1 MRGTDQFQFQ
11 LVDFADGS
19 ANLVFERTHNAVEI
33 EMKVL
38 GEVRDLIIKEF
49 AGAVMS
55 TESIAGEED
64 GVLNQVGEHGIR
76 PMQIRSQN
84 KTQGTPTKV
93 NFITITNDLGVE
105 RPVQQLGQKILRRTR
120 AVNR

>member
-1 MRGTDQFQFQ
+1 MRGADQFQFQ

-19 ANLVFERTHNAVEI
+19 PDLVFERAHDAVEI
-33 EMKVL
+33 EMKIL
-38 GEVRDLIIKEF
+38 GEVRNLIIKEF

-55 TESIAGEED
+55 TEGITGKKD

-93 NFITITNDLGVE
+93 NFIAITDNLGIE
-105 RPVQQLGQKILRRTR
+105 RPIQQLGEKILRRTR
-120 AVNR
+120 TVNR